1 MLIVPGIMFTRECDG
16 VVLKSRQL
24 VANTAAYRR
33 DLMAGLNGALASVDR
48 VLLVGAG
55 TVHGNIQAALEVF
68 SARNDGHD
76 LLERLDGDVAHDEG
90 VRGAADDGEE
100 LDAKQLASVTKV
112 TSDLFSGKDADADR
126 TKGTTHAVHGPDVE
140 SVIEIELLGELDA
153 AVAPRHAKDTD
164 DEGGPRLD
172 ESGSRSDG
180 GETGDGADAST
191 DEGRLTFHLPFEQEP
206 AEESRRGGNLRVH
219 SGESGG
225 AVGTQRGAAVEAEPA
240 KPEQAGTEGNE
251 RDVVRVGVELITF
264 ELLAVRQ
271 GKDGGEGGETGGG
284 VHDDAA
290 GEILDAL
297 LSHPATA
304 PDPVAE
310 REVDQV
316 NPDEDED
323 EVRHEAHAIGKGA
336 SHEARRDDGKHALK
350 AGKHVRRNGRTR
362 MRLSHR
368 HVLEEV
374 IRLRSADEITAR
386 LAKAQ
391 GETPHDP
398 DDGDETHGDVILHHN
413 GQHVRRTHET
423 TVEEGQTRRHEVHE
437 RHRDENKRGIT
448 RIDRHFFGGLI

>member
-1 MLIVPGIMFTRECDG
+1 M
-16 VVLKSRQL
+16 
-24 VANTAAYRR
+24 
-33 DLMAGLNGALASVDR
+33 
-48 VLLVGAG
+48 
-55 TVHGNIQAALEVF
+55 HGDIQAALEVF
-68 SARNDGHD
+68 RARDDGHE
-76 LLERLDGDVAHDEG
+76 LLEHLDGDVTHDEG

-100 LDAKQLASVTKV
+100 LDTKQLAAVTEV
-112 TSDLFSGKDADADR
+112 TSHLFSGKDADADR
-126 TKGTTHAVHGPDVE
+126 TEGTTHTVHGPDVE

-153 AVAPRHAKDTD
+153 AVAPRHAEDTD

-172 ESGSRSDG
+172 VSGSRSDG
-180 GETGDGADAST
+180 GETGDGTDAST

-225 AVGTQRGAAVEAEPA
+225 AVGSQRGAAVEAEPA

-251 RDVVRVGVELITF
+251 RNVVRVGVELITF

-271 GKDGGEGGETGGG
+271 GEDGGQGGETGGG

-297 LSHPATA
+297 LSHPAAA

-323 EVRHEAHAIGKGA
+323 EVRHEAHAIGKSA

-350 AGKHVRRNGRTR
+350 AGEHVQRNLLTVVAVEP
-362 MRLSHR
+362 R

-374 IRLRSADEITAR
+374 IRLRSADEIPAR

-398 DDGDETHGDVILHHN
+398 DDGDETHGDVVLHHN
-413 GQHVRRTHET
+413 GEHVRRTHET

-437 RHRDENKRGIT
+437 RHRDEYERGVTRAEHFESLNESKRCVYSC
-448 RIDRHFFGGLI
+448 

>member
-1 MLIVPGIMFTRECDG
+1 MV
-16 VVLKSRQL
+16 
-24 VANTAAYRR
+24 NTAGLKRAP
-33 DLMAGLNGALASVDR
+33 GLNGALASVDR

-55 TVHGNIQAALEVF
+55 TVHGDIQAALEVF
-68 SARNDGHD
+68 RARDDGHE
-76 LLERLDGDVAHDEG
+76 LLEHLDGDVTHDEG
-90 VRGAADDGEE
+90 VNCAADDGEE
-100 LDAKQLASVTKV
+100 LDTKQLGAVTEGVFGTDSVLR
-112 TSDLFSGKDADADR
+112 DLFSGKDADADR
-126 TKGTTHAVHGPDVE
+126 TEGTTHTVHGPDVE

-153 AVAPRHAKDTD
+153 AVAPRHAEDTD

-251 RDVVRVGVELITF
+251 RNVVRIGVELITF

-271 GKDGGEGGETGGG
+271 GEDGGQGGETGGG

-297 LSHPATA
+297 LSHPAAA

-323 EVRHEAHAIGKGA
+323 EVRHEAHAIGKSA

-350 AGKHVRRNGRTR
+350 AGEHVRRNGRVR
-362 MRLSHR
+362 VRLSHR

-374 IRLRSADEITAR
+374 IRLRSADEIPAR

-398 DDGDETHGDVILHHN
+398 DDGDETHGDVVLHHD
-413 GQHVRRTHET
+413 GEHVRRTHET

-437 RHRDENKRGIT
+437 RHRDENKRGVT
-448 RIDRHFFGGLI
+448 RIDRHF